1 MLSRFT
7 KLMFRVMLPKE
18 KHQPNVS
25 MIKTR
30 HEETTSPWQKLLWKQ
45 SHESVLLWG
54 PELPSKGYVSS
65 ISTQHGHEIQFKMN
79 FEPEI
84 ELA

>member
-1 MLSRFT
+1 
-7 KLMFRVMLPKE
+7 MFRVMWPKE
-18 KHQPNVS
+18 KHQPNVF
-25 MIKTR
+25 MIETR
-30 HEETTSPWQKLLWKQ
+30 HEVPTSQWQNLQWTQ
-45 SHESVLLWG
+45 SHESVLLRG